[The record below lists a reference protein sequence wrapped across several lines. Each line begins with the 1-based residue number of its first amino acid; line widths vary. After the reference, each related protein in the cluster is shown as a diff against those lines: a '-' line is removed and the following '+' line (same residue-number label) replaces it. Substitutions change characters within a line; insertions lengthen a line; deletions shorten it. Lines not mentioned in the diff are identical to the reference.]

1 MQVHPVDARPVQEA
15 RGLGKD
21 DFLKLLVAQ
30 LRNQDP
36 LQPLADRE
44 FVAQL
49 AQFSALEQMQNVSQA
64 VAELARRQEAAAA
77 FALVGRR
84 VRVQAEDGSTVEG
97 VVASVRRE
105 DGAFRLLV
113 DGRAYSL
120 DQLLEVV
127 G

>member
-1 MQVHPVDARPVQEA
+1 VQVHPVDARPVQEA

>member
-1 MQVHPVDARPVQEA
+1 MQVRPVDGRSVGDAP
-15 RGLGKD
+15 GLGKD
-21 DFLKLLVAQ
+21 DFLRLLVAQ

-49 AQFSALEQMQNVSQA
+49 AQFSALEQMHNVSQA
-64 VAELARRQEAAAA
+64 VAELARRQEASAA
-77 FALVGRR
+77 FALVGRH

-97 VVASVRRE
+97 VVAGVRRE
-105 DGAFRLLV
+105 DGVFRLIV
-113 DGRAYSL
+113 DGRAYAL

>member
-1 MQVHPVDARPVQEA
+1 MQVHPVDVRSVQGARV
-15 RGLGKD
+15 LGKD
-21 DFLKLLVAQ
+21 DFLRLLVAQ

>member
-1 MQVHPVDARPVQEA
+1 
-15 RGLGKD
+15 LGKD

>member
-1 MQVHPVDARPVQEA
+1 MQVHPVNARPVQEA

-49 AQFSALEQMQNVSQA
+49 AQFSALEQMHNVSQA
-64 VAELARRQEAAAA
+64 LAELSRQQEAAAA